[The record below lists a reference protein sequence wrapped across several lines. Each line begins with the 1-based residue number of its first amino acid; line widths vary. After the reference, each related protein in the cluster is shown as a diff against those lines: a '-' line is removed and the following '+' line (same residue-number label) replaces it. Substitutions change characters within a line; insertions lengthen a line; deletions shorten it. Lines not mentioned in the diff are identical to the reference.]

1 MHKGL
6 SSRKEVDWLQ
16 EEFEII
22 IIIIKEIWREPG
34 AKMLL

>member
-22 IIIIKEIWREPG
+22 IIIKEIWREPG